1 MVPILSRTKVFVA
14 AIWGAV
20 FLLAAVL
27 VAVAPRVLAPVPA
40 LTPLPTLPPPG
51 QQVAP
56 VGAGPSPTGAAAPQG
71 GVTPTPLPSP
81 TPVPAIAGLAA
92 PAANLDPLT
101 GLTVSDA
108 NVLNRRPIAVKVVH
122 YPRSVRPNQ
131 AGLTLADV
139 VYEYYIEDGIT
150 RFIAVFY
157 GQQAERVGPVRS
169 GRYFD
174 EHVARMYQS
183 FLVYASADT
192 RVNDYLLNTDLRP
205 RIIIPAPANCP
216 PLCRDTNIPGFN
228 NVFLNTYLVADWAA
242 RNGVDNGRPN
252 LRPTVF
258 GPALSLGAQQAQKVF
273 VWYSGYSYH
282 FWEYRPDMERYLR
295 YSDMVDA
302 VGEQTPMYE
311 IQRDALT
318 GLPVM
323 ADNLVVLFVPHGF
336 NNDFDRDDQLYR
348 IDLMD
353 SGRAVLFREG
363 QAYEALWRRTAIDQ
377 PIQLTDP
384 AYNPLPLK
392 PGNTFYVV
400 IPDESTLVRSA
411 SDWYFHAI
419 IPGFGD

>member
-1 MVPILSRTKVFVA
+1 MDLVLSRTKVIVSV
-14 AIWGAV
+14 IWGLI
-20 FLLAAVL
+20 LLLTAVL
-27 VAVAPRVLAPVPA
+27 LVAAPRVLKPVPA
-40 LTPLPTLPPPG
+40 LTPLPTLPPP
-51 QQVAP
+51 QDEP
-56 VGAGPSPTGAAAPQG
+56 LPLGAAPSPTADLAPPGGAVIPATA
-71 GVTPTPLPSP
+71 TPTPGPP
-81 TPVPAIAGLAA
+81 TPTPR
-92 PAANLDPLT
+92 PANLNPLT

-122 YPRSVRPNQ
+122 YPRSVRPHQ

-157 GQQAERVGPVRS
+157 GNQAERVGPVRS

-192 RVNDYLLNTDLRP
+192 RVNDYLLHTDLRP

-216 PLCRDTNIPGFN
+216 PLCRDTTIPGFN

-242 RNGVDNGRPN
+242 QHGTDNAPPDLEMG
-252 LRPTVF
+252 VF
-258 GPALSLGAQQAQKVF
+258 GPAPTFNALNAQKIY

-282 FWEYRPDMERYLR
+282 FWEYRPDMGRYLR
-295 YSDMVDA
+295 YSDIVDA
-302 VGEQTPMYE
+302 VGDQSPMYE
-311 IQRDALT
+311 IQRDDLT

-363 QAYEALWRRTAIDQ
+363 RAYEAIWRRTAIDQ
-377 PIQLTDP
+377 PIRLTDP
-384 AYNPLPLK
+384 AYNPIPLK
-392 PGNTFYVV
+392 PGNTFYIV
-400 IPDESTLVRSA
+400 IPTESTVVRSA

-419 IPGFGD
+419 IPGFGS